1 MENQEKGLTR
11 AVYEAPSIQRFTVEV
26 ELGFCQSTEV
36 GPDKE
41 EFKQEVNNER
51 WEEESEWL

>member
-1 MENQEKGLTR
+1 MEEQKNGSAR
-11 AVYEAPSIQRFTVEV
+11 AKYVAPSIRKISVEV

-36 GPDKE
+36 GDKKE
-41 EFKQEVNNER
+41 EFKQEVHNEH